1 MEPAGNSP
9 LCDTGERE
17 PVSNAQQRN
26 LITIRRGNMRE
37 NVTRLFLFVLCVV
50 ALFACASAPHK
61 TSLQLDPEPGKL
73 TLGQQDLDHAFNTA
87 VATGLDLGYRV
98 VSSSKEQRVVSL
110 NRFRMADMVSE
121 TMNVDIENKGAT
133 ADVTIIYESPRPLAD
148 AAVKE
153 FTDRFLA
160 RLKTQ
165 PSARPSAPVSTPST
179 PGMLR
184 VEPGSRDA
192 STDKAG
198 ETYLILLKNSNIR
211 TEPTTKSK
219 ILTTLRKG
227 EKVIKI
233 DESGKWFNV
242 RLPSGETG
250 WLLKSLAKEAE

>member
-1 MEPAGNSP
+1 MR
-9 LCDTGERE
+9 DT
-17 PVSNAQQRN
+17 
-26 LITIRRGNMRE
+26 
-37 NVTRLFLFVLCVV
+37 VTRLFLFALC
-50 ALFACASAPHK
+50 AATLFACATAPHK
-61 TSLQLDPEPGKL
+61 TSLQLDPDPGKL

-121 TMNVDIENKGAT
+121 TMNVDIESKGAT
-133 ADVTIIYESPRPLAD
+133 ADVNIVYESPRPLAD

-160 RLKTQ
+160 RLRT
-165 PSARPSAPVSTPST
+165 RPSAPGPVPSA

-192 STDKAG
+192 SSDKAG

-219 ILTTLRKG
+219 IMTTLRKG
-227 EKVIKI
+227 EKVMKI

-250 WLLKSLAKEAE
+250 WVLKSLAKEAE